1 MITIDK
7 DTNNITISKKDTA
20 SLDILLDNYTLTN
33 GDRVTLTID
42 REVEQETPIKQIIVT
57 NFNEEGGAI
66 INLTSE
72 DTDLEIGTYKYDIQI
87 NTADGRVDTVI
98 GPAKFKVIGGVTY

>member
-7 DTNNITISKKDTA
+7 DTNNITIIKKDTA

-42 REVEQETPIKQIIVT
+42 KEVEQETPIKQIIVT

>member
-7 DTNNITISKKDTA
+7 DTNNITIIKKDTA
-20 SLDILLDNYTLTN
+20 SLDILLDNYTLTD
-33 GDRVTLTID
+33 GDTVTLTID
-42 REVEQETPIKQIIVT
+42 KEVEQETPIKQIVVT
-57 NFNEEGGAI
+57 NFNAEGGAI
-66 INLTSE
+66 INLTSG
-72 DTDLEIGTYKYDIQI
+72 DTDLEVGTYKYDIQI

>member
-7 DTNNITISKKDTA
+7 DTNNITIIKKDTA